1 MNEEVI
7 SDLKQFIAATVSQQ
21 MSGFVTK
28 DDLKDLATKDDIAR
42 LEGEV
47 TGIKDEITGIKG
59 DLARVEHK
67 VDDLQEAVA
76 EALSNTN
83 DAIQEQLNEHVRQFH
98 VASA

>member
-7 SDLKQFIAATVSQQ
+7 ADLKQFIAATVSQQ
-21 MSGFVTK
+21 MSGV
-28 DDLKDLATKDDIAR
+28 ATKEDIAR

-47 TGIKDEITGIKG
+47 TGIKDEITGVKG
-59 DLARVEHK
+59 NLARVEHK

-83 DAIQEQLNEHVRQFH
+83 DAIQEQLSEHVRQYH